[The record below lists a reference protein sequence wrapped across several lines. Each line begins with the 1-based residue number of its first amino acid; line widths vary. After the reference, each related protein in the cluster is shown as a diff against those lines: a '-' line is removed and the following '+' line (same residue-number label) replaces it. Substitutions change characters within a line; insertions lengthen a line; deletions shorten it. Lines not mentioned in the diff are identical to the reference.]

1 MTAPFCCF
9 RLFDDVI
16 MVSKLKFIS
25 VRVLCAG
32 YRSPRGLGL
41 PGIFQNL
48 YIGKAV
54 GFHQL
59 PSLHLLIVSNFKTE
73 LSALF

>member
-1 MTAPFCCF
+1 MPDTGHHAVQACQ
-9 RLFDDVI
+9 
-16 MVSKLKFIS
+16 
-25 VRVLCAG
+25 
-32 YRSPRGLGL
+32 
-41 PGIFQNL
+41 IFQNL

-59 PSLHLLIVSNFKTE
+59 PHFISLIISNFKTE

>member
-1 MTAPFCCF
+1 M
-9 RLFDDVI
+9 LFSSVYDVI

-25 VRVLCAG
+25 VRVFVPDTGHHAVQACQ
-32 YRSPRGLGL
+32 
-41 PGIFQNL
+41 IFQNL

-59 PSLHLLIVSNFKTE
+59 PHFISLIVSISKQSFPPSFK
-73 LSALF
+73 